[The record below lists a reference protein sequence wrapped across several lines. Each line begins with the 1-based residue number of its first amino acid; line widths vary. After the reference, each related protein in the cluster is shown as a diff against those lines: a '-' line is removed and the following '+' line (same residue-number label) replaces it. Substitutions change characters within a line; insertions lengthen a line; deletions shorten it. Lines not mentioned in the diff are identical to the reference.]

1 MRLNY
6 FCPHHVAVIRQC
18 EGTAVQWWNELMKR
32 GLLAYNDCRLEAADI
47 FLKSALSLSLL
58 RYAEPHNAWLTSIHI
73 TKPAEFLIELA
84 LNEQQFDAAIQLLS
98 TISNETWPY
107 VSDFEDS
114 ITEFLAK
121 QYERIESQEKE
132 YMSKNFT
139 QKPHHMFT
147 KAKAPTQARHALH

>member
-18 EGTAVQWWNELMKR
+18 ENTAAQWWNELMKR
-32 GLLAYNDCRLEAADI
+32 GMLAYNDCRLEAADI

-58 RYAEPHNAWLTSIHI
+58 RYSESRNNWLSSIHI
-73 TKPAEFLIELA
+73 TKPAEFLLELA
-84 LNEQQFDAAIQLLS
+84 INEQQFDSAIQLLS

-107 VSDFEDS
+107 VSEFEHS

-121 QYERIESQEKE
+121 QYERVESLEKE
-132 YMSKNFT
+132 YMSTLHTHSPN
-139 QKPHHMFT
+139 HIAT
-147 KAKAPTQARHALH
+147 KANTTTAESSALH